1 MKQKI
6 NDIKKIT
13 KEKKKQN
20 AGSASTKLCLKHP
33 YIPTRQKKGGKQSF
47 LSLHCGGRHIVID
60 PLIAFRSW
68 RRCTVL

>member
-6 NDIKKIT
+6 NDIKKRT

-33 YIPTRQKKGGKQSF
+33 YIPTRQKKGGKQSC
-47 LSLHCGGRHIVID
+47 LSLSPLWRSSYRHRPAD
-60 PLIAFRSW
+60 CLS
-68 RRCTVL
+68 